1 MVSWPLHIL
10 NVACSSCVVSAER
23 KYQLR
28 TVERLKNSQEEKPFS
43 TTCPD
48 CGNTVSIVYGNGW
61 DYDFIFCSCGF
72 EKVSE
77 TSTMFDYSE

>member
-1 MVSWPLHIL
+1 MTEDVP
-10 NVACSSCVVSAER
+10 
-23 KYQLR
+23 
-28 TVERLKNSQEEKPFS
+28 

-72 EKVSE
+72 EKVLE